1 MFTNALLP
9 DTFRAIKLVSKIS
22 DVASA
27 YLAGGTALA
36 LHMGHR
42 ISVDLDFFTRKKFS
56 ETVLSLRLKKSPE
69 FKEEGKS
76 WRTIWGR
83 IGETKFSF
91 FFYEYPLL
99 DEVVTFEGIKV
110 AGKKDLAAMKIHA
123 IEDRGTRRDFVDVF
137 FLAQEF
143 PLDKMLEF
151 YDQKYGKVSD
161 HFYSIMRALT
171 YFEDAEKEAEMPRML
186 KNVDWNSVKKFF
198 VNESRRLWKLI

>member
-137 FLAQEF
+137 FWHKSFL
-143 PLDKMLEF
+143 
-151 YDQKYGKVSD
+151 
-161 HFYSIMRALT
+161 
-171 YFEDAEKEAEMPRML
+171 
-186 KNVDWNSVKKFF
+186 
-198 VNESRRLWKLI
+198 